1 MHRSAGLRADGCGKF
16 KALMEAVAAT
26 AQTER
31 SLWSSLVEAV
41 RGSHQDYTT
50 ARLNRAILL
59 LAVPMV
65 LEMVLESLFAV
76 VDVAW
81 VGRLGANAV
90 ATVGLTES
98 MLSLVFAVG
107 MGLSLSTTAMV
118 ARRIGEKDPEGAAV
132 AGVQAIVLGLAISL
146 AIGLPCLLFAPNL
159 LRLMGATPEIV
170 AVGSGYTRI
179 CLGGSCAVLLLFL
192 NNAIFRG
199 AGDAAIA
206 MRLLWISNIINLILD
221 PCLIFGLGPF
231 PRLGVTGAAL
241 ATFIGRSI
249 GVMYQFYRLL
259 KGTERIR
266 ILRRQVHVRLDVLW
280 RLLRVSLTGIL
291 QFAIAHT
298 SWIGLVRIVSL
309 FGAAALAGYTI
320 AIRIVI
326 FVILPSW
333 GLSNAAAT
341 LVGQNLGA
349 GKPDRAEKAVWRTG
363 LYNMIFLGAVGIFF
377 VLFAEPVVRL
387 FIHDPAVVPLGA
399 ACLRIVSYGNLGY
412 AYFMVMMQ
420 AFNGAG
426 DTITPTIVN
435 FFGFWLFEIPLAYF
449 LALPLGM
456 KSNGVYFS
464 IAIAESAMAAASAI
478 LFRRGKWKTQKI

>member
-1 MHRSAGLRADGCGKF
+1 MNSPPPSP
-16 KALMEAVAAT
+16 
-26 AQTER
+26 ER
-31 SLWSSLVEAV
+31 SLWSSLWEAI

-50 ARLNRAILL
+50 GSLNRAILL

-76 VDVAW
+76 VDVFW

-98 MLSLVFAVG
+98 LLSLVFAVG
-107 MGLSLSTTAMV
+107 IGLSLSTTAMV
-118 ARRIGEKDPEGAAV
+118 ARRIGEKDPQGAAV
-132 AGVQAIVLGLAISL
+132 AGVQAIVLGLVTSIV
-146 AIGLPCLLFAPNL
+146 IGIPCFVYAPQL
-159 LRLMGATPEIV
+159 LRLMGASGDIV
-170 AVGSGYTRI
+170 ATGSGYARI
-179 CLGGSCAVLLLFL
+179 ALGGSGAILMLFL

-206 MRLLWISNIINLILD
+206 MRLLWVSNIINLILD

-241 ATFIGRSI
+241 ATFTGRSI
-249 GVMYQFYRLL
+249 GVGYQFYRLL
-259 KGTERIR
+259 RGSERIR
-266 ILRRQVHVRLDVLW
+266 ILTRQIRVDVSVLLRLV
-280 RLLRVSLTGIL
+280 RVSLTGIL

-298 SWIGLVRIVSL
+298 SWIGLVRIVSV

-320 AIRIVI
+320 AIRVVI

-349 GKPDRAEKAVWRTG
+349 NKPERAEQAVWRTG
-363 LYNMIFLGAVGIFF
+363 FYNMLFLGSVGVFF
-377 VLFAEPVVRL
+377 ILMAEPIARL
-387 FIHDPAVVPLGA
+387 FTHDAAVIPLA
-399 ACLRIVSYGNLGY
+399 ATCLRIISYGNIGY
-412 AYFMVMMQ
+412 AYGMVMLQ

-426 DTITPTIVN
+426 DTVTPTIVN
-435 FFGFWLFEIPLAYF
+435 FFGFWVVEIPLAYW
-449 LALPLGM
+449 LAIPMGLH
-456 KSNGVYFS
+456 SNGAFIAIVVAECS
-464 IAIAESAMAAASAI
+464 IAATSAV
-478 LFRRGKWKTQKI
+478 LFKRGKWKKQMI

>member
-1 MHRSAGLRADGCGKF
+1 
-16 KALMEAVAAT
+16 MEATASAT
-26 AQTER
+26 EKQHN
-31 SLWSSLVEAV
+31 LWASLVEAV

-50 ARLNRAILL
+50 GSLNREIVL

-76 VDVAW
+76 VDVFW

-98 MLSLVFAVG
+98 MLTLVFSVA

-132 AGVQAIVLGLAISL
+132 AGVQAIALGLFISL
-146 AIGLPCLLFAPNL
+146 AIGVPCFLFAPNL
-159 LRLMGATPEIV
+159 LRMMGASPEII
-170 AVGSGYTRI
+170 ATGSGYTRI
-179 CLGGSCAVLLLFL
+179 CLGGSFAVLLLFL

-206 MRLLWISNIINLILD
+206 MRLLWVSNIINLILD
-221 PCLIFGLGPF
+221 PCLIFGWGPF
-231 PRLGVTGAAL
+231 PRMGVTGAAL
-241 ATFIGRSI
+241 ATLTGRSI
-249 GVMYQFYRLL
+249 GVLYQFYRLMH
-259 KGTERIR
+259 GTERIP
-266 ILRRQVHVRLDVLW
+266 ILRSQVRLSLDVLT
-280 RLLRVSLTGIL
+280 RLIRVSLTGIL

-298 SWIGLVRIVSL
+298 SWIGLVRIVSF
-309 FGAAALAGYTI
+309 FGSAALAGYTI

-349 GKPDRAEKAVWRTG
+349 GHPDRAEKAVWRTG
-363 LYNMIFLGAVGIFF
+363 LYNVIFLGAVGVIFIFF
-377 VLFAEPVVRL
+377 SEPIVRL
-387 FIHDPAVVPLGA
+387 FTHDPAVVPLGA

-435 FFGFWLFEIPLAYF
+435 FFGFWLFEIPLAYW
-449 LALPLGM
+449 LALPLHM
-456 KSNGVYFS
+456 RSNGVFAS
-464 IAIAESAMAAASAI
+464 IAIAESSMAVVSAI
-478 LFRRGKWKTQKI
+478 LFKQGRWKKKKI

>member
-1 MHRSAGLRADGCGKF
+1 
-16 KALMEAVAAT
+16 MEAISTSNAP
-26 AQTER
+26 QR

-41 RGSHQDYTT
+41 RGSHQDYTDGS
-50 ARLNRAILL
+50 LNRAILL

-76 VDVAW
+76 VDVFW

-132 AGVQAIVLGLAISL
+132 AAVQAIVLGLMRL
-146 AIGLPCLLFAPNL
+146 ARNRTALPAFRAESSAADGSHAGDRRGRQ
-159 LRLMGATPEIV
+159 RLH
-170 AVGSGYTRI
+170 RI

-206 MRLLWISNIINLILD
+206 MRLLWVSNIINLILD
-221 PCLIFGLGPF
+221 PCLIFGWGPF

-249 GVMYQFYRLL
+249 GVVYQFYRLL

-266 ILRRQVHVRLDVLW
+266 ILLRQVRIRFDVLW
-280 RLLRVSLTGIL
+280 RLVRVSLTGIL

-298 SWIGLVRIVSL
+298 SWIGLVRIVSI
-309 FGAAALAGYTI
+309 FGAAAIAGYTI

-349 GKPDRAEKAVWRTG
+349 GKPDRAETAVWRTG
-363 LYNMIFLGAVGIFF
+363 LYNMIFSGVRWS
-377 VLFAEPVVRL
+377 VL
-387 FIHDPAVVPLGA
+387 HPLRGTGGA
-399 ACLRIVSYGNLGY
+399 AVHQRSVCSCARGNVSADRQLR
-412 AYFMVMMQ
+412 
-420 AFNGAG
+420 
-426 DTITPTIVN
+426 
-435 FFGFWLFEIPLAYF
+435 
-449 LALPLGM
+449 
-456 KSNGVYFS
+456 
-464 IAIAESAMAAASAI
+464 
-478 LFRRGKWKTQKI
+478 